1 MEKIRERIKP
11 KEVVLINEPF
21 PMVVI
26 HLTDRVSF
34 SFLVSE
40 DKIESAMRLRKLE
53 QDKSPLVRGF
63 GSDEPQGG
71 I

>member
-11 KEVVLINEPF
+11 KEVVLINEPY

-40 DKIESAMRLRKLE
+40 DKIESAMRLIKLE
-53 QDKSPLVRGF
+53 QDKA
-63 GSDEPQGG
+63 
-71 I
+71 